1 MYIADLHIH
10 SKYSR
15 ATSRDC
21 DAPHLDFWARRK
33 GIRLLG
39 TGDFTHPAWRAELAQ
54 QLMPAE
60 EGLYVLREEF
70 CLPDKVGGEA
80 FIPRFILSGEI
91 SSIYK
96 KGGRVRKVHN
106 LILLPSL
113 EDAESLSHR
122 LEAIGN
128 IRSDGR
134 PILGLDSRD
143 LLEITLE
150 VCPQAV
156 FIPAHIWTPHFSLFG
171 AFSGFDTVEACFEDL
186 TPYIHAVET
195 GLSSDP
201 PMNWRVSALDR
212 FTLVSNS
219 DAHSPARLGREVNLL
234 DTGLSYLE
242 LARAIQTGEG
252 FAGTVEFFPEEGKY
266 HLDGHRSCQLCLTPA
281 QTAAY
286 GGRCPVCEKK
296 ITIGVQHRVE
306 ELADRPEGS
315 APSSAKPFESL
326 APLPEVIAA
335 STGLSAASKKVLGQY
350 EGLLERLGPEFEI
363 LRRVPLEEIRRQ
375 AGPSIAEGIRRLR
388 AGQVRRIPG
397 YDGEYGKILLLS
409 LSERQALEGQTSLFG
424 ISSLPD
430 AVPAPS
436 KPISAPPSSA
446 PQEQSNPK
454 AVVLPDRLNQEQ
466 FDAVHA
472 PEPAVAVV
480 AGPGTGKTKTLV
492 ARIAYLIGER
502 GVSPSQITAVTFT
515 NLAAAELRQRLEE
528 QLGGKRAVRGLTVGT
543 FHSICRTLLGEVSLA
558 AEPDAMELA
567 AHVIETQGLSISPR
581 RFLQEVSQIKNGADR
596 QTERL
601 SEESF
606 QQYQSLLT
614 QRQLLDFDDLLL
626 RALAGPTG
634 SLRRFTHLLVDEF
647 QDVNDLQYRLIRR
660 WSKGGQGLFVI
671 GDPDQAIYGFR
682 GAGSDCF
689 SRLES
694 DLPHLRTIYLRQNYR
709 SSPQI
714 LSAALSAIAPN
725 PGPDRVLLSN
735 RPDGDPICLIQAQ
748 DDWGEAIAIARQI
761 ARMTGGM
768 GMLEA
773 QSPEDGQQIRSF
785 SEIAVLC
792 RTHRQLLTVEKCL
805 RHDSIPCVVS
815 GREDYLSDSQ
825 VRGILGF
832 FRSLRQIRDTAALEN
847 ALRFLWRCPA
857 DVIEQAAETVRGL
870 ECWDISLLRDRWQP
884 YPHLTPW
891 LDEAE
896 KFLPLTG
903 KENPRK
909 LLDRWQEGRP
919 LSPAVEKL
927 QNASVFF
934 HDLNTFL
941 DAALMG
947 QEGDL
952 RRTSGSGISSGAVRL
967 ITLHGA
973 KGLEFPAV
981 FLAGVKKGSIPL
993 ETAKGEVDPQ
1003 EERRLFFVGLTRA
1016 QEELFLTTSG
1026 EPSAFLSD
1034 LSAEKMRVKPAAA
1047 RPVQAEQLS
1056 LFSL

>member
-39 TGDFTHPAWRAELAQ
+39 TGDFTHPAWRAELAE
-54 QLMPAE
+54 QLVPAE

-70 CLPDKVGGEA
+70 RLPDRVGGEA
-80 FIPRFILSGEI
+80 FAPRFVLSGEI

-96 KGGRVRKVHN
+96 KGDRVRKVHN

-113 EDAESLSHR
+113 EDAENLSHR

-128 IRSDGR
+128 IHSDGR

-171 AFSGFDTVEACFEDL
+171 AFSGFDTVEACFGDL
-186 TPYIHAVET
+186 TSYIHAVET

-219 DAHSPARLGREVNLL
+219 DAHSPARLGREANLL
-234 DTGLSYLE
+234 DAGLSYPA

-286 GGRCPVCEKK
+286 GGRCPVCGKK

-306 ELADRPEGS
+306 ELADRPEGFT
-315 APSSAKPFESL
+315 PSGAKPFESL

-335 STGLSAASKKVLGQY
+335 CTGLSAAGKKVLAQY
-350 EGLLERLGPEFEI
+350 ERLLERLGPEFEI
-363 LRRVPLEEIRRQ
+363 LRRVSPEEIERQ
-375 AGPSIAEGIRRLR
+375 AGPAIAEGIRRLR
-388 AGQVRRIPG
+388 AGQVRRVPG

-424 ISSLPD
+424 VSPLADIVPNPEKSPFPVKSVTPDKEDGPKSAALP
-430 AVPAPS
+430 
-436 KPISAPPSSA
+436 
-446 PQEQSNPK
+446 N
-454 AVVLPDRLNQEQ
+454 RLNEEQ
-466 FDAVHA
+466 ATAVEA
-472 PEPAVAVV
+472 TEPAVAVI

-492 ARIAYLIGER
+492 ARIAYLIGEK

-528 QLGGKRAVRGLTVGT
+528 QLGGKRAIRGLTVGT
-543 FHSICRTLLGEVSLA
+543 FHSICRTLLGDVSLA

-567 AHVIETQGLSISPR
+567 SQVIEAQDLSVTPR
-581 RFLQEVSQIKNGADR
+581 RFLQEVSQIKNGAGR
-596 QTERL
+596 QTAQL
-601 SEESF
+601 SQEAFE
-606 QQYQSLLT
+606 QYQSLLDG
-614 QRQLLDFDDLLL
+614 RRLLDFDDLLL
-626 RALAGPTG
+626 QALNSPASSP
-634 SLRRFTHLLVDEF
+634 RRFSHLLVDEF

-660 WSKGGQGLFVI
+660 WSEGRQSLFVI

-682 GAGSDCF
+682 GAGADCF
-689 SRLES
+689 ARLEL
-694 DLPHLRTIYLRQNYR
+694 DLPCLRTIYLRQNYR

-714 LSAALSAIAPN
+714 LCAALSAIAPN
-725 PGPDRVLLSN
+725 PGPDRVLLPN
-735 RPDGDPICLIQAQ
+735 RPDGEPPVLIEAQ

-768 GMLEA
+768 GMLES
-773 QSPEDGQQIRSF
+773 QNPEDGKKIRSF

-815 GREDYLSDSQ
+815 GREDYLSDPQ

-832 FRSLRQIRDTAALEN
+832 FRSLGHMQDTGALEN
-847 ALRFLWRCPA
+847 ALRFLWHCPA
-857 DVIEQAAETVRGL
+857 DMIEQAVKTVRGL
-870 ECWDISLLRDRWQP
+870 QSWNTGLLREQWQP

-909 LLDRWQEGRP
+909 LLARWQEGRP
-919 LSPAVEKL
+919 LSPALEKL

-934 HDLNTFL
+934 QDLNAFL
-941 DAALMG
+941 EAALTG
-947 QEGDL
+947 QEADL
-952 RRTSGSGISSGAVRL
+952 RRACGSGVSSGAVRL
-967 ITLHGA
+967 MTLHGA

-993 ETAKGEVDPQ
+993 ETVKGEVDSQ
-1003 EERRLFFVGLTRA
+1003 EERRLFFVGITRA
-1016 QEELFLTTSG
+1016 QETLFLTTSG
-1026 EPSAFLSD
+1026 DPSVFLSD
-1034 LSAEKMRVKPAAA
+1034 LKDENLQRRPALT
-1047 RPVQAEQLS
+1047 RPAQIQQLS
-1056 LFSL
+1056 LF